1 MALEVTDVNIED
13 VLTKNEVTVLQF
25 SAPWCGPCRTLGPI
39 VDSLS
44 SDEKNKDVTIGKI
57 NVDENNASAGKYG
70 VRSIPTIIFLKGGVV
85 IDKVIGVNTKEAL
98 QEKIDSLKS

>member
-1 MALEVTDVNIED
+1 MTLEVTDVNIED

-44 SDEKNKDVTIGKI
+44 LDEKNKDVTIGKS

-70 VRSIPTIIFLKGGVV
+70 IRSIPTLIFLKSGEV
-85 IDKVIGVNTKEAL
+85 IDKMVGLNTKEAL

>member
-57 NVDENNASAGKYG
+57 NVDENHASAGKYG
-70 VRSIPTIIFLKGGVV
+70 VRSIPTLIFLKSGVV

>member
-1 MALEVTDVNIED
+1 MTLEITDVNIED

-25 SAPWCGPCRTLGPI
+25 SAEWCGPCRMLGPI

-44 SDEKNKDVTIGKI
+44 LDEKNKDVTIGKI
-57 NVDENNASAGKYG
+57 NVDENNASASKYG

-85 IDKVIGVNTKEAL
+85 IDKVIGVNTKETL

>member
-44 SDEKNKDVTIGKI
+44 LDEKNKDVTIGKI

>member
-13 VLTKNEVTVLQF
+13 VLTKNEITLLQF
-25 SAPWCGPCRTLGPI
+25 SAEWCGPCRTLGPI

-44 SDEKNKDVTIGKI
+44 LDEKNKDVTIGKI